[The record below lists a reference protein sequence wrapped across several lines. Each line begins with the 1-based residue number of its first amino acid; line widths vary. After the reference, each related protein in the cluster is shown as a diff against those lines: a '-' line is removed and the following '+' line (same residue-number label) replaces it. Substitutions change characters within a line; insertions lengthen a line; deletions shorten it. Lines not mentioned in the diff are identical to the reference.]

1 MSSKR
6 RLQEEDDEDLES
18 EEVQKKAKT
27 STSTTKPTKVAGKSN
42 DDVVFDIGNMKKVT
56 VSVFKGR
63 VLVNI
68 REFYEDKTTG
78 EHKPGSK
85 GIALNIDQWSQLV
98 EQVGRVQKTP
108 LPLLHFI

>member
-6 RLQEEDDEDLES
+6 RLEEDNNDDEVFES
-18 EEVQKKAKT
+18 EEGQKKAKT
-27 STSTTKPTKVAGKSN
+27 SSSTSRLTKTVGKSS

-78 EHKPGSK
+78 EHRPGSK
-85 GIALNIDQWSQLV
+85 GIALNLDQWSQLV
-98 EQVGRVQKTP
+98 EQVSEIGTK
-108 LPLLHFI
+108 LHYAGN